1 MSINLLYGKP
11 VADSIYKDIHYP
23 NKKVL
28 HIFQVGDLEESN
40 RYIKNKIKKAESL
53 GIPTQLHK
61 AETKEKVDKILKELV
76 SLTKIPN
83 RDKVSGIF
91 VQLPFEFDRFM
102 EDTFLR
108 VIPPEFDVDGLT
120 HYNLGRLLDGSR
132 TDLNFVPATAH
143 GVVDMLKYYNIP
155 IEGKIVGVIGRS
167 NLVGKPLIPLLL
179 KENATVISMNSYT
192 DKKNLASLSKQCD
205 ILVVAIGKANFIDSN
220 FIKDDATIID
230 VGINFDES
238 GKLVGDVDF
247 NSLKKEGWNGNLS
260 PVPGG
265 VGPLTIAN
273 LMRNVNIGAW
283 R

>member
-1 MSINLLYGKP
+1 M
-11 VADSIYKDIHYP
+11 
-23 NKKVL
+23 
-28 HIFQVGDLEESN
+28 
-40 RYIKNKIKKAESL
+40 
-53 GIPTQLHK
+53 
-61 AETKEKVDKILKELV
+61 
-76 SLTKIPN
+76 LTKIPN

-91 VQLPFEFDRFM
+91 VQLPFEFDRLM

-155 IEGKIVGVIGRS
+155 IEGKTVGIIGRS

-179 KENATVISMNSYT
+179 EENATVISMNSYT
-192 DKKNLASLSKQCD
+192 DKKNLISLSKQCD

-220 FIKDDATIID
+220 FIKDNATVID

-238 GKLVGDVDF
+238 GKLVGDVDS

>member
-91 VQLPFEFDRFM
+91 VQLPFEFDRLM

-155 IEGKIVGVIGRS
+155 IEGKTVGIIGRS

-179 KENATVISMNSYT
+179 EENATVISMNSYT

-220 FIKDDATIID
+220 FIKDDATVID

-238 GKLVGDVDF
+238 GKLVGDVDS
-247 NSLKKEGWNGNLS
+247 NSLRKEGWNGNLS